1 MDYKLANADPLVEY
15 HAAKWQSM
23 GNAAEIGQNATTLNE
38 NRMQNLFVS
47 CMKASIYPFLSQS
60 MPTPRTPVIFPS
72 KSDSL
77 ERRKQDVSM
86 VRKISAARSKSYWW

>member
-1 MDYKLANADPLVEY
+1 MGYKLANADPLIEY

-23 GNAAEIGQNATTLNE
+23 GNAAEMDQNATLNE

-47 CMKASIYPFLSQS
+47 CMKASICPFLSQS
-60 MPTPRTPVIFPS
+60 MPHTQNASIFPS

>member
-1 MDYKLANADPLVEY
+1 MGYKLANADPLVEY

-23 GNAAEIGQNATTLNE
+23 GNAAEIDQNATLNE

-47 CMKASIYPFLSQS
+47 CMKASICPFLSRS

-77 ERRKQDVSM
+77 ERRKQDVSSA
-86 VRKISAARSKSYWW
+86 KISAARSKSYWW